1 MQKIFNGFSVVGGLA
16 GGVISFLFGGF
27 DMLLKA
33 LIVLVILDYITGFI
47 KGVYTKML
55 SSEIGFKGLL
65 KKILIFIV
73 VIVAVII
80 QGLINNS
87 IPIREV
93 VIVFFICN
101 EGISILENAAEFI
114 PIPDKLKS
122 ILLQLRNT
130 NEESEDNSENE

>member
-1 MQKIFNGFSVVGGLA
+1 
-16 GGVISFLFGGF
+16 
-27 DMLLKA
+27 MLLKA

-80 QGLINNS
+80 QGVINNS

-114 PIPDKLKS
+114 PIPEKLKNL
-122 ILLQLRNT
+122 LLQLREKT
-130 NEESEDNSENE
+130 ESEGNENE

>member
-16 GGVISFLFGGF
+16 GGIISFLFGGF

-80 QGLINNS
+80 QGVINNS

-114 PIPDKLKS
+114 PIPEKLKNL
-122 ILLQLRNT
+122 LLQLREKT
-130 NEESEDNSENE
+130 ESEGNENE